1 MKFAVFKF
9 TVSGVLFGFFVCLLF
24 SYLNYGLLIENEYIN
39 PRIIAVAFVLVY
51 FLIYSIV
58 MPSYYCRIFQVAQ
71 IKKTTF
77 LLLSLVPLIS
87 FSLYLGVLMNL
98 YYDLLHTNYKINK
111 ASFYAARTISEK
123 IGENDLDTFTQ
134 TFMQNV
140 LDKEGV
146 NTGDFEFKIQLP
158 NETSA
163 NGNTFVLSV
172 YDKRGYEKA
181 LMIGLVPF
189 SPTMK
194 WNYLYS
200 FVGEKKGYS
209 EIKYSTPY
217 GEFTKIVH

>member
-1 MKFAVFKF
+1 
-9 TVSGVLFGFFVCLLF
+9 
-24 SYLNYGLLIENEYIN
+24 
-39 PRIIAVAFVLVY
+39 
-51 FLIYSIV
+51 
-58 MPSYYCRIFQVAQ
+58 
-71 IKKTTF
+71 
-77 LLLSLVPLIS
+77 
-87 FSLYLGVLMNL
+87 MNL

-200 FVGEKKGYS
+200 FVGEKKEYS

-217 GEFTKIVH
+217 GEFIKIVH